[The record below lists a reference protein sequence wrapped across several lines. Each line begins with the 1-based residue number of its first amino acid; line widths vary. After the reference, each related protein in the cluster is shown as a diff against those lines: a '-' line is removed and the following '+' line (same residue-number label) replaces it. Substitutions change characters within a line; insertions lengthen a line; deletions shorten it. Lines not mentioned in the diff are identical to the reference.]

1 MRSDRQTSI
10 PAPTTTNVAWFLSC
24 ERTMHWR
31 QAQRLD
37 ALRALVVRT
46 ASMRWSPRLLRVLL
60 HELHVDGAL
69 APLIGTQQSLPSS
82 RFPQAVALAIVL
94 RHSWRADDLARI
106 EKRLGIAARRPTP
119 RERQLSYSSPSR
131 TTRRRCTST
140 VGRAAAAR
148 PKGR

>member
-1 MRSDRQTSI
+1 MRSDRRPSI
-10 PAPTTTNVAWFLSC
+10 PAPNTTDVAWFRAC

-60 HELHVDGAL
+60 DELHVDGAL
-69 APLIGTQQSLPSS
+69 TPLIGALQSLPSS
-82 RFPQAVALAIVL
+82 RFPQAVALAIAL
-94 RHSWRADDLARI
+94 RHSWRPDDFAGI
-106 EKRLGIAARRPTP
+106 AKRLGLAAPRPTP
-119 RERQLSYSSPSR
+119 RERQLLSSSHSR
-131 TTRRRCTST
+131 TRRRRTST

-148 PKGR
+148 SKSL